1 MTSLLAFD
9 IQTLLE
15 SVPESYWPWIVRG
28 AVAMVGLLVLRAIWG
43 RVARVLR
50 RRRPPI
56 INPKLAKYSVDHAEL
71 DKKRREWAKKIVA
84 TSTSARL
91 AGFKIVRQ
99 VEAVFVEGY
108 RSPEEAMI
116 ALKAAAA
123 ERGANSILNVGTE
136 RTAAGRCSAS
146 GDAVIVATIQ
156 QLRRPAAPTPGPLP
170 TDDAAPPLPKPAPPE
185 PPEPSPPASQPPRVE
200 PPPPPGDLRLDD

>member
-1 MTSLLAFD
+1 M
-9 IQTLLE
+9 LE
-15 SVPESYWPWIVRG
+15 RVPEAYRPYVVPGGLAILS
-28 AVAMVGLLVLRAIWG
+28 LLVLRVVWG
-43 RVARVLR
+43 RVARFLR

-56 INPKLAKYSVDHAEL
+56 INPRLAKYSVDHAEL
-71 DKKRREWAKKIVA
+71 DRKRRELARKIVA

-108 RSPEEAMI
+108 RAPEEALI

-123 ERGANSILNVGTE
+123 ERGANGILNVGTE

-146 GDAVIVATIQ
+146 GDAVIVAAIQ
-156 QLRRPAAPTPGPLP
+156 PLRRPAAPSREMPS
-170 TDDAAPPLPKPAPPE
+170 AAEVVPPQATSAPPE
-185 PPEPSPPASQPPRVE
+185 PMGPPPPAPQPPARESPPSPPRSP
-200 PPPPPGDLRLDD
+200 LLDD

>member
-1 MTSLLAFD
+1 MPFD
-9 IQTLLE
+9 IQSLLDK
-15 SVPESYWPWIVRG
+15 VPEPYRG
-28 AVAMVGLLVLRAIWG
+28 WVVPGGLAIVGLLILRVVWG
-43 RVARVLR
+43 RVTRALR
-50 RRRPPI
+50 RRRPTI

-71 DKKRREWAKKIVA
+71 DRKRREVAKKIAA

-108 RSPEEAMI
+108 RSPEEALI

-123 ERGANSILNVGTE
+123 ERGANGILNVGTE

-146 GDAVIVATIQ
+146 GDAVIVASLQ
-156 QLRRPAAPTPGPLP
+156 QVRRPAAP
-170 TDDAAPPLPKPAPPE
+170 A
-185 PPEPSPPASQPPRVE
+185 QE
-200 PPPPPGDLRLDD
+200 PPPVEGISPVLEKSARPEPRETPPVPPPSAESSPPPRDVLRLDD